1 MSHRQ
6 GMITVVTIFA
16 VCAVFAATLI
26 VSYDETHDGHVPGTP
41 FVLRN
46 GPSRTPERFAA
57 WNRWAEYGLIAFQ
70 RYANRYLGG
79 GIRPSAA
86 SSPRRSRRATGTA
99 RRAAPV
105 PRGR

>member
-1 MSHRQ
+1 M
-6 GMITVVTIFA
+6 
-16 VCAVFAATLI
+16 
-26 VSYDETHDGHVPGTP
+26 PGTP

-86 SSPRRSRRATGTA
+86 SSPRR
-99 RRAAPV
+99 
-105 PRGR
+105 